1 MVWARWKSLGRSK
14 CPRPGER
21 GGDEDCG
28 LREKVS
34 VCGVG
39 THSHYQKP
47 VPSQGTPEETPPLS
61 SLGLAQLEASA
72 GEPRG
77 YGAALS
83 IPWALSKQR
92 REGQKLRRGW
102 GEQRGC
108 GEQRPGNSQP
118 RVW

>member
-47 VPSQGTPEETPPLS
+47 VPSQGSPEETPPLS

-77 YGAALS
+77 CGAALS